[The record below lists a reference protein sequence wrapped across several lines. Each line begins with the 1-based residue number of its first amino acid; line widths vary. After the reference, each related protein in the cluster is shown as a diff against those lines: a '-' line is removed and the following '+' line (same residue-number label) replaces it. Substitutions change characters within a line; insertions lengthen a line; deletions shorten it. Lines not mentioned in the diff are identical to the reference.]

1 MPAAT
6 LVDVDLDG
14 TAVDESNGCPF
25 ADSIVAVGRREWTS
39 KTAPAAV
46 VNPGSEPLDRFR
58 KQITSLDR
66 MGNDDE

>member
-14 TAVDESNGCPF
+14 TAVDESDGCPF
-25 ADSIVAVGRREWTS
+25 VDSIIAVGGPEWTS

-46 VNPGSEPLDRFR
+46 VNQGQSP
-58 KQITSLDR
+58 
-66 MGNDDE
+66 